1 MNEKSRTNVFGF
13 FPLGNR
19 VIMGIDD
26 KSLVTQSA
34 AALRR
39 GD

>member
-1 MNEKSRTNVFGF
+1 MKKAEPMCSAF
-13 FPLGNR
+13 FLVGNR